1 MTDRFAILNCAAEAV
16 HDRAGTYGKPE
27 DNARRIAALW
37 NAYLENRTIKPVD
50 VGIMMALLKA
60 ARLAECPHVDG
71 FIDGA
76 GYFAYAGEV
85 ADRAE

>member
-1 MTDRFAILNCAAEAV
+1 MTNRFDILNWAADAV
-16 HDRAGTYGKPE
+16 RDRAGTYGKPE
-27 DNARRIAALW
+27 DNARRVAALW

-60 ARLAECPHVDG
+60 ARLAESPHRDG
-71 FIDGA
+71 FVDGA

-85 ADRAE
+85 ADRHE